1 VQLTKVLI
9 TAAIIITSFQ
19 SRAQTGSIELNI
31 SNIRNSSGLILVSV
45 FNQADGFPSDT
56 TKVYRSFVLE
66 ARHPSVVLYI
76 DDLPYGEYAVALVHD
91 ENKNYQLDTNLVG
104 APVEGYG
111 ASGANKRFS
120 APVFR
125 NSKFPVREKK
135 VKVEIRMN
143 YLF

>member
-1 VQLTKVLI
+1 LI
-9 TAAIIITSFQ
+9 KAVMAAAIMLSSIRIE
-19 SRAQTGSIELNI
+19 AQTGSIELNI
-31 SNIRNSSGLILVSV
+31 SNIRNSEGLILVSV
-45 FNQADGFPSDT
+45 FNQAEGFPSDT
-56 TKVYRSFVLE
+56 TKVLRSFVLE

-76 DDLPYGEYAVALVHD
+76 DDLPYGDYAVALVHD

-125 NSKFPVREKK
+125 NSKFPVREEK
-135 VKVEIRMN
+135 VEIEIRMN